1 MAVKVIQPQ
10 GVCSRQITV
19 EYDESGVITSCQ
31 FVGGC
36 QGNTKGISELVVG
49 MKDQFVIDSLSG
61 IPCRGSSTG
70 VTSFPYQLAKCLKEI
85 L

>member
-19 EYDESGVITSCQ
+19 EYDDNGVITSCQ

-36 QGNTKGISELVVG
+36 QGNTGKSTHEELVEIMSKEKFLVAYDGMTVG
-49 MKDQFVIDSLSG
+49 F
-61 IPCRGSSTG
+61 
-70 VTSFPYQLAKCLKEI
+70 
-85 L
+85 

>member
-19 EYDESGVITSCQ
+19 EYDDNGVITSCQ

-36 QGNTKGISELVVG
+36 QGNTKGISQLVVG
-49 MKDQFVIDSLSG
+49 MKAKEVIDRLSG
-61 IPCRGSSTG
+61 IPCRGSRTG
-70 VTSFPYQLAKCLKEI
+70 DTSCPDQLAKGLKEI